1 MKERRVPHRSSRIV
15 VVGDLNAAHDALV
28 EILRGTKLLSRR
40 LEWIGGRAELVQMG
54 DIFNRGDGAT
64 QALTLLLRLRREARR
79 SGGRVTVLLG
89 NHEAMTALRHE
100 GYCTEGEY
108 LAFATAAERRAW
120 PARVHRAMR
129 RLVRQRPH
137 GVVLPIE
144 PRLEAWKIEHVPGR
158 TALRRALGP
167 SGKLGRA
174 LRALPVAH
182 VSQGAL
188 FVHAGLLPA
197 WAKLGLD
204 GLDRMAQQE
213 WAEGGRGLWTLPKT
227 GLFRSSKGPL
237 WDRSL
242 VRGGAEA
249 RRALTQSLALLG
261 AERMIVGHT
270 QTASLAGGREGHI
283 HVQAGGRL
291 VSVDVGL
298 ASGAGAPRAALVLE
312 GHSGYEWTP
321 SATRL
326 LWNAAGPKKR

>member
-1 MKERRVPHRSSRIV
+1 MPHSSPRIV
-15 VVGDLNAAHDALV
+15 VVGDLNAAYDALV
-28 EILRGTKLLSRR
+28 EILRGTKLVNRR
-40 LEWIGGRAELVQMG
+40 LEWIGGRAELVQLG

-79 SGGRVTVLLG
+79 NGGRVTVLLG

-120 PARVHRAMR
+120 PARVHLALR
-129 RLVRQRPH
+129 RLVRQRSH

-158 TALRRALGP
+158 SALRRALGP
-167 SGKLGRA
+167 RGKLGRA

-182 VSQGAL
+182 LSQGAL

-204 GLDRMAQQE
+204 GLDRMAQLE
-213 WAEGGRGLWTLPKT
+213 WAAGGRGLWTLPKT
-227 GLFRSSKGPL
+227 GLFRSSSGPL

-261 AERMIVGHT
+261 ADRMIVGHT
-270 QTASLAGGREGHI
+270 QTASLAGGREGRI
-283 HVQAGGRL
+283 HVQAAGRL

-298 ASGAGAPRAALVLE
+298 ASGPEAPRAALVLE
-312 GHSGYEWTP
+312 GRAGYEWTP
-321 SATRL
+321 LGTRL
-326 LWNAAGPKKR
+326 LWEGAGRPMRR

>member
-1 MKERRVPHRSSRIV
+1 MPHSSPRIV
-15 VVGDLNAAHDALV
+15 VVGDLNAAYDALV
-28 EILRGTKLLSRR
+28 EILRGTKLVNRR
-40 LEWIGGRAELVQMG
+40 LDWTGGRAELVQLG

-79 SGGRVTVLLG
+79 NGGRVTVLLG

-120 PARVHRAMR
+120 PARVHLALR
-129 RLVRQRPH
+129 RLVRQRSH

-158 TALRRALGP
+158 SALRRALGP
-167 SGKLGRA
+167 RGKLGRA

-182 VSQGAL
+182 LSQGAL

-204 GLDRMAQQE
+204 GLDRMAQLE
-213 WAEGGRGLWTLPKT
+213 WAVGGRGLWTLPKT
-227 GLFRSSKGPL
+227 GLFRSSSGPL

-261 AERMIVGHT
+261 ADRMIVGHT
-270 QTASLAGGREGHI
+270 QTASLAGGREGRI
-283 HVQAGGRL
+283 HVQAAGRL

-298 ASGAGAPRAALVLE
+298 ASGPEAPRAALVLE
-312 GHSGYEWTP
+312 GRAGYEWTP
-321 SATRL
+321 LGMRL
-326 LWNAAGPKKR
+326 LWDGARPPRRR

>member
-1 MKERRVPHRSSRIV
+1 MRNARIV
-15 VVGDLNAAHDALV
+15 AIGDLNAAYDALV
-28 EILRGTKLLSRR
+28 EILRGTKLVNRQLD
-40 LEWIGGRAELVQMG
+40 WVGGRAELVQMG
-54 DIFNRGDGAT
+54 DLFNRGDGAV
-64 QALTLLLRLRREARR
+64 QALKLLLRLRRQAPA

-120 PARVHRAMR
+120 PARVHRALR
-129 RLVRQRPH
+129 RLARQRPH

-167 SGKLGRA
+167 RGTIGRA

-182 VSQGAL
+182 LSEGSL

-197 WAKLGLD
+197 WAKLGLA
-204 GLDRMAQQE
+204 GLDGMAQRE
-213 WAEGGRGLWTLPKT
+213 WAEGGRGLWTLPKK
-227 GLFRSSKGPL
+227 GLFRSGSGPL

-242 VRGGAEA
+242 VRGGADA
-249 RRALTQSLALLG
+249 RRALTQSLAVMG
-261 AERMIVGHT
+261 ARRMIVGHT

-291 VSVDVGL
+291 ISVDVGL
-298 ASGAGAPRAALVLE
+298 ASGPGTPRAALIID
-312 GHSGYEWTP
+312 GPTGSEWTP
-321 SATRL
+321 AGTQRLWSADGVHR
-326 LWNAAGPKKR
+326 RR

>member
-1 MKERRVPHRSSRIV
+1 MRSPRIV
-15 VVGDLNAAHDALV
+15 AIGDLNAAYDALV
-28 EILRGTKLLSRR
+28 EILRGTRLVNRN
-40 LEWIGGRAELVQMG
+40 LEWIGGRAELVQVG
-54 DIFNRGDGAT
+54 DLFNRGGGAA
-64 QALTLLLRLRREARR
+64 QALTLLLRLRRQARA

-100 GYCTEGEY
+100 GYCTEEEY

-120 PARVHRAMR
+120 PARVHRALR
-129 RLVRQRPH
+129 RLLRQRPH
-137 GVVLPIE
+137 GVVLPLE

-167 SGKLGRA
+167 RGKLGKA
-174 LRALPVAH
+174 LRALPVTH
-182 VSQGAL
+182 LSQGSL

-197 WAKLGLD
+197 WAKLGLA
-204 GLDRMAQQE
+204 GLDEMARRE
-213 WAEGGRGLWTLPKT
+213 WAAGGRGLWTLPKK
-227 GLFRSSKGPL
+227 GLFRGGSGPL

-249 RRALTQSLALLG
+249 RRALTESLALVG
-261 AERMIVGHT
+261 AQRMIVGHT

-298 ASGAGAPRAALVLE
+298 ASGPNTPRAALILE
-312 GHSGYEWTP
+312 GGAGYEWTP
-321 SATRL
+321 AETRL
-326 LWNAAGPKKR
+326 LWNA